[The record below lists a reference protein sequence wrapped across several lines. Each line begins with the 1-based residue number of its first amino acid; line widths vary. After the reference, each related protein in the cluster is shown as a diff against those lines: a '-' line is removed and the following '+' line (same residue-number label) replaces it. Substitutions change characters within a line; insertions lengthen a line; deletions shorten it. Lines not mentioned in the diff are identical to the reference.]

1 MSYQQA
7 LFDTAYGRLDAAA
20 VLAGYT
26 TLLTVSAVTGSVD
39 GNKGAAAILFFFN
52 TLDADVVISLD
63 NGTTDAVYLH
73 AGKSWTMDL
82 SAGEMRYLGTIRV
95 KRASGAAA
103 TGSIACTAV
112 RTKV

>member
-1 MSYQQA
+1 MTYAQA
-7 LFDTAYGRLDAAA
+7 LFDTAYGRLDAAG
-20 VLAGYT
+20 VLAGYS
-26 TLLTVSAVTGSVD
+26 TLLDVQAVNGSVT
-39 GNKGAAAILFFFN
+39 GNKGGATILFFFN
-52 TLDADVVISLD
+52 TLDADVILSLD

-82 SAGEMRYLGTIRV
+82 SAGEMRYVGTIRV